1 MKVRCSSGS
10 FEGFSAVKNAI
21 RLASSGR
28 TNTISLPA
36 NPAWLKISFT
46 ADRTDAE
53 SRMLVSECE
62 VDRRPAGKLDA
73 TVALIPLR
81 LRSTPARMTCM
92 DVCSQSYIDTWGFI
106 TTICYYELTFII

>member
-1 MKVRCSSGS
+1 MKVRCSCGS

-46 ADRTDAE
+46 AERTDAE
-53 SRMLVSECE
+53 SRMLVSGCE

-73 TVALIPLR
+73 TLDLIPFR
-81 LRSTPARMTCM
+81 LWCTPASMTCLE
-92 DVCSQSYIDTWGFI
+92 VRSQAQQGALGLETSARFSTR
-106 TTICYYELTFII
+106 L